1 MDAQFNIIT
10 EMRGTIFA
18 PQIIYNT
25 DNMTRILGLLNPS
38 EGYVPSIRQQQP
50 SLQINNGGITINSPS
65 KNPEWELLSSDRKQ
79 RIVFGEQKID
89 IIRQINNNIIGG
101 EESQFTAYCSS
112 IFSLLIEEFNIEAT
126 RLAFAPSYVA
136 ELSEHSDITHFSN
149 SIFCKKAFMGSS
161 LDNCNF
167 NNVFRVD
174 VTINGKNIK
183 INFVSVFSDGNK
195 IETKNNVTA
204 IRNCLFF
211 NIDINTLPGVGY
223 KFNLDDVKYFFE
235 NKVVELNSQFY
246 ELYC

>member
-1 MDAQFNIIT
+1 
-10 EMRGTIFA
+10 
-18 PQIIYNT
+18 
-25 DNMTRILGLLNPS
+25 
-38 EGYVPSIRQQQP
+38 
-50 SLQINNGGITINSPS
+50 
-65 KNPEWELLSSDRKQ
+65 
-79 RIVFGEQKID
+79 
-89 IIRQINNNIIGG
+89 
-101 EESQFTAYCSS
+101 
-112 IFSLLIEEFNIEAT
+112 
-126 RLAFAPSYVA
+126 
-136 ELSEHSDITHFSN
+136 
-149 SIFCKKAFMGSS
+149 MGSS